1 VTAFRCSVASAHRG
15 EAMLGTASGVVRWLL
30 VEQPGPW
37 QAQAPPRGR
46 MAADVHAR
54 AMASAAQAGARLLA
68 IRRPGRDTPAEHRT
82 VMLADSR
89 IGLERLLARS
99 VDWDDDLTGLR
110 LPGPTEAPPP
120 PWSQVPEPTFLAC
133 THGQHDICC
142 ALQGRPIAAA
152 LAALLPEQTW
162 ECSHVGGD
170 RFAGNLI
177 VLPAGHYF
185 GRVDAAAAVQVAD
198 AYLAGRLTS
207 EHLRGRSSL
216 MMPAQAAQHFA
227 RAATGLDGVD
237 DLRPLGV
244 TVLDAHTWQVRLAVP
259 DGSVEVTVRRA
270 LSDER
275 VLLTCGADLP
285 QPPPAFELVDLVAQ
299 HRP

>member
-1 VTAFRCSVASAHRG
+1 MV
-15 EAMLGTASGVVRWLL
+15 GTASGVVRWLL

-54 AMASAAQAGARLLA
+54 YKLAAAQAGARLLA

-89 IGLERLLARS
+89 VGLERLLTRL
-99 VDWDDDLTGLR
+99 VDWDDDLEDPADLQ
-110 LPGPTEAPPP
+110 LPRPTEPAPP
-120 PWSQVPEPTFLAC
+120 PWSPAPEPTFLAC
-133 THGQHDICC
+133 THGQHDVCC
-142 ALQGRPIAAA
+142 ALQGRPIAAALAA

-170 RFAGNLI
+170 RFAGNLV

-185 GRVDAAAAVQVAD
+185 GRVDAAAALQVAE
-198 AYLAGRLTS
+198 AYLAGRLMR

-216 MMPAQAAQHFA
+216 TMPAQAAQHFA
-227 RAATGLDGVD
+227 RVVTGLDAVD

-244 TVLDAHTWQVRLAVP
+244 TVLDDQTWQIRLAVP
-259 DGSVEVTVRRA
+259 GGSVEVTVRRT

-275 VLLTCGADLP
+275 VLLTCGADEP
-285 QPPPAFELVDLVAQ
+285 QPPPAFELVHLLAGTSSPPD
-299 HRP
+299 RRR

>member
-1 VTAFRCSVASAHRG
+1 
-15 EAMLGTASGVVRWLL
+15 
-30 VEQPGPW
+30 
-37 QAQAPPRGR
+37 

-54 AMASAAQAGARLLA
+54 YKLAAAQAGARLLA

-89 IGLERLLARS
+89 VGLERLLTRL
-99 VDWDDDLTGLR
+99 VDWDDDLEDPADLQ
-110 LPGPTEAPPP
+110 LPRPTEPAPP
-120 PWSQVPEPTFLAC
+120 PWSPAPEPTFLAC
-133 THGQHDICC
+133 THGQHDVCC
-142 ALQGRPIAAA
+142 ALQGRPIAAALAA

-170 RFAGNLI
+170 RFAGNLV

-185 GRVDAAAAVQVAD
+185 GRVDAAAALQVAE
-198 AYLAGRLTS
+198 AYLAGRLMR

-216 MMPAQAAQHFA
+216 TMPAQAAQHFA
-227 RAATGLDGVD
+227 RVVTGFDAVD

-244 TVLDAHTWQVRLAVP
+244 TVLDDQTWQIRLAVP
-259 DGSVEVTVRRA
+259 GGSVEVTVRRT

-275 VLLTCGADLP
+275 VLLTCGADEP
-285 QPPPAFELVDLVAQ
+285 QPPPAFELVHLLAGTSSPPD
-299 HRP
+299 RSR